1 MRYLLDT
8 NIVSEL
14 IGNPQGRVADRIRD
28 VGEAQVATSIIV
40 AAELRYGAAKK
51 RSPRLTAQ
59 VEAVLG
65 AMAVARPVATAAAPR
80 TRIARRASDNAGS
93 KFVSATAHLRRLRP
107 VLHFEREG
115 QTVANVDD
123 QHLAFSHLLEEREQ
137 LFRLLLQQEVIEA
150 VFWAGRVVAAHLQL
164 ADDARRR
171 TKNRNAPAHLE
182 LFNAAEVDLLHQLDQ
197 SPLRPRKGGFRSGH
211 LHRALLVGK

>member
-14 IGNPQGRVADRIRD
+14 LRNPQGRVADRIRD

-65 AMAVARPVATAAAPR
+65 AMEVLPLEEPADVVYGALRARLEQEGQQMGGNDLLIAAQAISLGL
-80 TRIARRASDNAGS
+80 TLVTGN
-93 KFVSATAHLRRLRP
+93 
-107 VLHFEREG
+107 EREF
-115 QTVANVDD
+115 A
-123 QHLAFSHLLEEREQ
+123 
-137 LFRLLLQQEVIEA
+137 
-150 VFWAGRVVAAHLQL
+150 RV
-164 ADDARRR
+164 
-171 TKNRNAPAHLE
+171 E
-182 LFNAAEVDLLHQLDQ
+182 DLHCENW
-197 SPLRPRKGGFRSGH
+197 
-211 LHRALLVGK
+211 LV